1 VLIPRVIPVLL
12 LKAGKVVK
20 TTKFKNPVYVGDPI
34 NIVRIFCEKEVDEL
48 VFLDIEATP
57 QGREPDYAGLGR
69 LVDECF
75 MPIGYG
81 GGVRDVE
88 QMRRIFGLGVEKV
101 VLNTA
106 AVEDPGLVERA
117 AAVFGSQSV
126 VVSLDVR
133 TGWFGRQE
141 VVTRCGSKGTGKGP
155 VEWARI
161 MREAGAGE
169 LVLNSIDRDG
179 TMQGLDLSLIRT
191 VAEAVDIPLVACGG
205 ASSVEDVAR
214 AINEGK
220 ASAAAAGS
228 LFIFKGPHRAVL
240 PNYPA
245 RARLEALFAPQAK
258 VS

>member
-1 VLIPRVIPVLL
+1 MLIPRVIPVLL
-12 LKAGKVVK
+12 LRAGKVVK
-20 TTKFKNPVYVGDPI
+20 TTRFRNPVYVGDPI

-48 VFLDIEATP
+48 VFLDIEATS
-57 QGREPDYAGLGR
+57 QGCEPDYEGLGR

-81 GGVRDVE
+81 GGVRGVE
-88 QMRRIFGLGVEKV
+88 QMHRIFGLGVEKV

-117 AAVFGSQSV
+117 ASIFGSQSV

-133 TGWFGRQE
+133 RQWFGRLE
-141 VVTRCGSKGTGKGP
+141 VCTRSGSKGTGKGP
-155 VEWARI
+155 VELARI
-161 MREAGAGE
+161 MRDAGAGE
-169 LVLNSIDRDG
+169 LLLNSVDRDG
-179 TMQGLDLSLIRT
+179 TMQGLDLDLIRT

-205 ASSVEDVAR
+205 ASSVEDISR
-214 AINEGK
+214 AISEGK
-220 ASAAAAGS
+220 ASAGAAGS

-240 PNYPA
+240 PSYPA
-245 RARLEALFAPQAK
+245 RAKLENLFAQQAK